1 LWPVFRRLEGVV
13 IKKDKATAD
22 PGGGADET
30 GGAASGGVAASGGA
44 AANGEAAASAGAAS
58 GGAASDAATPNA
70 ALDSAATPEAVEL
83 ADHPEAYGGRA
94 IDDRFERRVEI
105 NVPDRHNPQLH
116 EFIARVNADD
126 DLYATWLAANVNAI
140 ERLGMTDHGPVHVK
154 IVMNIGIRLLRLLV
168 DGGVAPS
175 VVTNYRMTPH
185 EAEVVV
191 AAACLLHDTG
201 MSIHRSDHESFSLF
215 LANAKLREL
224 FDGIYDVRT
233 AAILRAE
240 TLHAIIA
247 HRAGGKP
254 LTVEAGIVRIADAL
268 DMAKGRSRIPF
279 SQGSVSIHSIS
290 AAAIEAVHIER
301 GDEKPVRLRIEMS
314 NSAGVFQLD
323 QLFRD
328 KLGGSGLEPY
338 VELEALI
345 EGEGEKRLFQSFRL

>member
-1 LWPVFRRLEGVV
+1 MSDIEE
-13 IKKDKATAD
+13 TAETF
-22 PGGGADET
+22 GARSINE
-30 GGAASGGVAASGGA
+30 
-44 AANGEAAASAGAAS
+44 
-58 GGAASDAATPNA
+58 
-70 ALDSAATPEAVEL
+70 
-83 ADHPEAYGGRA
+83 
-94 IDDRFERRVEI
+94 RFERRVEV
-105 NVPDRHNPQLH
+105 NVPDRHNPQLR

-154 IVMNIGIRLLRLLV
+154 IVMNIGIRILRLLL
-168 DGGVAPS
+168 DGGVEPS
-175 VVTNYRMTPH
+175 IVTNYRLTSN
-185 EAEVVV
+185 EAEIIV

-215 LANAKLREL
+215 LANIKLREL
-224 FDGIYDVRT
+224 LDGLYDVRT
-233 AAILRAE
+233 AAILRSE
-240 TLHAIIA
+240 ILHAIIA

-254 LTVEAGIVRIADAL
+254 LTLEAGVVRIADAL

-290 AAAIEAVHIER
+290 AAAIEAVHIEK
-301 GDEKPVRLRIEMS
+301 GETKPVRLRIDMS

-323 QLFRD
+323 QLFRE

-345 EGEGEKRLFQSFRL
+345 EGEDEKRLFQSFRL

>member
-1 LWPVFRRLEGVV
+1 MSEV
-13 IKKDKATAD
+13 
-22 PGGGADET
+22 DET
-30 GGAASGGVAASGGA
+30 G
-44 AANGEAAASAGAAS
+44 
-58 GGAASDAATPNA
+58 PF
-70 ALDSAATPEAVEL
+70 
-83 ADHPEAYGGRA
+83 GRS
-94 IDDRFERRVEI
+94 IDERFERRVI
-105 NVPDRHNPQLH
+105 MNVPDRHNPQLH
-116 EFIARVNADD
+116 DFIERVNADD

-154 IVMNIGIRLLRLLV
+154 IVMNIGIRILRLLL

-175 VVTNYRMTPH
+175 VATNYQLGPH

-201 MSIHRSDHESFSLF
+201 MSIHRSDHEAFSLF
-215 LANAKLREL
+215 LANHTLHSL
-224 FDGIYDVRT
+224 LDGLYPPRT
-233 AAILRAE
+233 ATILRSE
-240 TLHAIIA
+240 ILHAIIA

-254 LTVEAGIVRIADAL
+254 LTLEAGVVRIADAL

-301 GDEKPVRLRIEMS
+301 GEDKPVRLRIEMS

-323 QLFRD
+323 QLFRE
-328 KLGGSGLEPY
+328 KLGGSGLESY
-338 VELEALI
+338 IELEALI